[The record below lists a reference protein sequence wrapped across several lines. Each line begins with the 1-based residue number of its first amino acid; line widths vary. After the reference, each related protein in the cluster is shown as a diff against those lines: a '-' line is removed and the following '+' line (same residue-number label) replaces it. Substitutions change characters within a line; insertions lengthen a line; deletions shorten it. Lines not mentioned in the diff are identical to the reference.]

1 MYLENLCS
9 SLSGQ
14 TTKLQINAPHLISQ
28 ASCEARW
35 CGRLHIA
42 HLILTTGS
50 WDEALRE
57 MDEEPVV
64 IVFCVCSWA
73 NMEHVAAVREPGGLQ
88 RPVQSCQIGFR
99 LLTACGSGRKAWWKW
114 NHSVCAEREGSA
126 DHWPRIWNRSGE
138 LSYLIHA
145 HAHVH
150 LTHGSRNVFNPNL
163 FVSNTRQT
171 PKPVV

>member
-114 NHSVCAEREGSA
+114 NHSVCE
-126 DHWPRIWNRSGE
+126 N
-138 LSYLIHA
+138 LIHA